1 MQRTNTLA
9 KKGVLI
15 YFNLKN
21 VCFEANLVDFQGDF
35 REMCKLLDCDLI
47 NVVKYNDEV
56 DIIVDDTGLLKSG
69 NPVLEVDTP
78 YGTRQLAGKLLFL
91 KSEMTDEGVINTGMD
106 YEQALALIAEL
117 HDRVS
122 LIGVTN

>member
-9 KKGVLI
+9 KK
-15 YFNLKN
+15 
-21 VCFEANLVDFQGDF
+21 
-35 REMCKLLDCDLI
+35 
-47 NVVKYNDEV
+47 
-56 DIIVDDTGLLKSG
+56 
-69 NPVLEVDTP
+69 
-78 YGTRQLAGKLLFL
+78 
-91 KSEMTDEGVINTGMD
+91 GVINTGMD

>member
-21 VCFEANLVDFQGDF
+21 VCFEANLVDFQ
-35 REMCKLLDCDLI
+35 CDLI
-47 NVVKYNDEV
+47 NVVRYNDEV